1 MAKKL
6 ALRITRTTRPGPRVA
21 DPDLG
26 FGRVFTDH
34 MLVMDYAPGTGWH
47 DARIEPYGPLT
58 LDPACLVLHYGQAVF
73 DGFKAFRSSEG
84 GVVLFRPTDHIA
96 RLNSSSARLCI
107 PLVDEAFVLDALKQ
121 LIRLD
126 ADWVPR
132 TFGCSLYIRPVVIAT
147 EAGLGVRPSKTYRFY
162 TILSP
167 VGAYYKEGFQPVRI
181 LVSDKYVRAV
191 RGGLGAAKTPANYAA
206 SLLAAEEAKAAGF
219 TQVLWLDG
227 TERTYVEE
235 VGTMNIF
242 FRVGDT
248 LVTPA
253 LEGTILAG
261 VTRDCVI
268 RLASHWRIRV
278 EERRISMPELLAAH
292 AAGKL
297 LEVFGSGTAAV
308 ISPVS
313 ELVFQGKSLIINQG
327 RIGDWTQRLF
337 ETLTGIQYGKMEDPF
352 GWTVPVSP

>member
-1 MAKKL
+1 MPT
-6 ALRITRTTRPGPRVA
+6 LRITKTTRPKERVA

-26 FGRVFTDH
+26 FGKVFTDH
-34 MLVMDYAPGTGWH
+34 MLAMDYTDGSGWH
-47 DARIEPYGPLT
+47 DARIEPYGSMSM
-58 LDPACLVLHYGQAVF
+58 DPATLVLHYGQAVF
-73 DGFKAFRSSEG
+73 DGFKAFRSSTG
-84 GVVLFRPTDHIA
+84 GVVLFRPKDHIA
-96 RLNSSSARLCI
+96 RLNLSSARLCI
-107 PLVDEAFVLDALKQ
+107 PPLDEGFVLDALKQ
-121 LIRLD
+121 LVRLD

-132 TFGCSLYIRPVVIAT
+132 TFGCSLYIRPTIIAT
-147 EAGLGVRPSKTYRFY
+147 EAGLGVRPSKTYRFF

-167 VGAYYKEGFQPVRI
+167 VGAYYREGFQPVRI
-181 LVSDKYVRAV
+181 VVSDKYVRAV

-206 SLLAAEEAKAAGF
+206 SLLAGEEAKAAGF

-227 TERTYVEE
+227 MERTYVEE

-242 FRVGDT
+242 FRLEDT

-253 LEGTILAG
+253 LEGTILG
-261 VTRDCVI
+261 GITRDSVI
-268 RLASHWRIRV
+268 RLASHWGLRLK
-278 EERRISMPELLAAH
+278 ERRISMPEVLAAH

-313 ELVFQGKSLIINQG
+313 ELVFQGKSLLINQG

-337 ETLTGIQYGKMEDPF
+337 DTLTGIQYGKMEDPF
-352 GWTVPVSP
+352 GWTVPV

>member
-1 MAKKL
+1 
-6 ALRITRTTRPGPRVA
+6 
-21 DPDLG
+21 
-26 FGRVFTDH
+26 
-34 MLVMDYAPGTGWH
+34 
-47 DARIEPYGPLT
+47 
-58 LDPACLVLHYGQAVF
+58 
-73 DGFKAFRSSEG
+73 
-84 GVVLFRPTDHIA
+84 
-96 RLNSSSARLCI
+96 
-107 PLVDEAFVLDALKQ
+107 
-121 LIRLD
+121 
-126 ADWVPR
+126 
-132 TFGCSLYIRPVVIAT
+132 
-147 EAGLGVRPSKTYRFY
+147 
-162 TILSP
+162 
-167 VGAYYKEGFQPVRI
+167 
-181 LVSDKYVRAV
+181 
-191 RGGLGAAKTPANYAA
+191 
-206 SLLAAEEAKAAGF
+206 
-219 TQVLWLDG
+219 
-227 TERTYVEE
+227 
-235 VGTMNIF
+235 MNIF

-278 EERRISMPELLAAH
+278 EEQRISMPELLAAH

>member
-1 MAKKL
+1 MPT
-6 ALRITRTTRPGPRVA
+6 LRITKTRRPKERVA

-26 FGRVFTDH
+26 FGKVFTDH
-34 MLVMDYAPGTGWH
+34 MLVMDYTDGTGWH
-47 DARIEPYGPLT
+47 DARIEPYGPT
-58 LDPACLVLHYGQAVF
+58 SMDPATLVLHYGQAVF
-73 DGFKAFRSSEG
+73 DGFKAFRSSTG
-84 GVVLFRPTDHIA
+84 GVVLFRPKDHLG
-96 RLNSSSARLCI
+96 RLNLSSARLCI
-107 PLVDEAFVLDALKQ
+107 PPLDEAFVLDALKQ
-121 LIRLD
+121 LVRLD

-132 TFGCSLYIRPVVIAT
+132 SFGCSLYIRPTIIAT
-147 EAGLGVRPSKTYRFY
+147 EAGLGVRPSKTYRFF

-167 VGAYYKEGFQPVRI
+167 VGAYYREGFQPVKI

-206 SLLAAEEAKAAGF
+206 SLLAGEEAKEAGF

-227 TERTYVEE
+227 KERTYVEE

-242 FRVGDT
+242 FRLEDT

-253 LEGTILAG
+253 LEGTILG
-261 VTRDCVI
+261 GITRDSVI
-268 RLASHWRIRV
+268 RLASHWGLRLK
-278 EERRISMPELLAAH
+278 ERRISMPEVLAAH

-313 ELVFQGKSLIINQG
+313 ELVFQGKSLVINQG

-337 ETLTGIQYGKMEDPF
+337 DTLTGIQYGKMEDPF
-352 GWTVPVSP
+352 GWTVPVSS